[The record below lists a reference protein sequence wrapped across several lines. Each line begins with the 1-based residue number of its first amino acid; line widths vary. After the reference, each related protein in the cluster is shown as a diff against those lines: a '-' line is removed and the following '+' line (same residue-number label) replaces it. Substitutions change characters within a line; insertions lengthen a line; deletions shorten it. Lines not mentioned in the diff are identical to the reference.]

1 MKEGVS
7 REAKMNT
14 KQFFETSKGDIVVF
28 LGDTNEVF
36 VRCFD
41 SDGNSIPVL
50 KNVFKTWKPRPD
62 LIAFPI
68 DEADSLP
75 SSFDLLFDIKSKKCL
90 FETIIKLRTKLSDI
104 EETCRRENIIIPCN
118 PVNNEAINR
127 L

>member
-1 MKEGVS
+1 ME
-7 REAKMNT
+7 T
-14 KQFFETSKGDIVVF
+14 KQFFETCKGDIVVF
-28 LGDTNEVF
+28 LGATNEIF

-50 KNVFKTWKPRPD
+50 RNVFKTWKPRPD
-62 LIAFPI
+62 LIAFPTKE
-68 DEADSLP
+68 DDSLP

-90 FETIIKLRTKLSDI
+90 FETITKLRTKLSDI

-118 PVNNEAINR
+118 PVDNKVINR